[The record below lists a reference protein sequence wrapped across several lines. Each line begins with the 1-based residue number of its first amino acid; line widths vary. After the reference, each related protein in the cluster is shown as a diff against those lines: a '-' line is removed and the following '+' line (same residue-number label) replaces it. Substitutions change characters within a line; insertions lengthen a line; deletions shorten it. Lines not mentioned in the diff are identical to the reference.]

1 MADRNAPVGANIV
14 RFWRSLAERG
24 QVPTEAP
31 PGVVIPGQRRT
42 EDRAAMAAEAAAAFD
57 AEEQRLAERRARRQ
71 AEEQYR
77 IEREAADRAA
87 RQAWREGASA
97 VTNRPVGAARMTD
110 AAEQPAMPSQR
121 GALADTAAAA
131 ARVAGVGTRGGRTG
145 PGEDSPEATEQR
157 DAARNRRPSP
167 PRRRQP
173 QGMSEA
179 DRLNEISLAFARG
192 ERPRGGAA
200 ETIGK
205 ALGVEGYKKGGLIGK
220 RKAAAKVV
228 KKAAGGAIQKPK
240 VPGRPAGRPAQNLV
254 KPMGTRGA
262 AKAAKPLKPVAMPT
276 FKKGGKVAAK
286 KRK

>member
-1 MADRNAPVGANIV
+1 MADRNAPVGANLARLGRDV
-14 RFWRSLAERG
+14 REFYGAEGER
-24 QVPTEAP
+24 P
-31 PGVVIPGQRRT
+31 
-42 EDRAAMAAEAAAAFD
+42 AAGGAYAMTAEEEREEAARFMR
-57 AEEQRLAERRARRQ
+57 ELQAR
-71 AEEQYR
+71 
-77 IEREAADRAA
+77 RAA
-87 RQAWREGASA
+87 RAAERAAAPSMI
-97 VTNRPVGAARMTD
+97 TNRPVGGNLAAAQPQRTRMTD

-121 GALADTAAAA
+121 GALTGIATAAA
-131 ARVAGVGTRGGRTG
+131 RQGGVGSRQMRMQ
-145 PGEDSPEATEQR
+145 DPEGTEEV
-157 DAARNRRPSP
+157 ASARQQPAERPRQQA

-262 AKAAKPLKPVAMPT
+262 AKAAKPMKPVAMPA